1 MRSNKD
7 LGPPKKKSLSI
18 HIDTGLIGPHGM
30 PLVYGSTE
38 DKIGSIKGTVR
49 FSSNYDCKG
58 RDIQIIYEAWVESKW
73 TVTKSKKTVHRHR
86 KEVFGYQTWSFPL
99 IHTKHN
105 GSTVIAGSYEKDFEV
120 LLTHPSDR
128 ARRSFDSNNT
138 TTTTLSTLSTLS
150 LSDTEPSLKSSSATS
165 LASTLNEQVNLLP
178 SSCNSPHSKI
188 KYTLRA
194 VLQRPFPSLSNV
206 EASQEIWV
214 INSAQPCVAPSFSP
228 SSSHSNLPFDI
239 QTFDSS
245 ISIAESTSTTS
256 ACSSPRS
263 HVLFTV
269 DSGESTATHKTSLAL
284 VNPVPVAVPKPK
296 NLTAMPPTPYGGKQL
311 VMFLYCFCTFVLGLG
326 FYKRCLPQIVNE
338 R

>member
-1 MRSNKD
+1 MRSNKEI
-7 LGPPKKKSLSI
+7 GPPKKKSLSI
-18 HIDTGLIGPHGM
+18 HIDTDLVGPHGM
-30 PLVYGSTE
+30 PLVYGSTL

-73 TVTKSKKTVHRHR
+73 TVTENKKTVHHHH
-86 KEVFGYQTWSFPL
+86 KKVFGYQTWSFPL

-105 GSTVIAGSYEKDFEV
+105 GSTVIAGNYEKDFEV

-128 ARRSFDSNNT
+128 VYESFDVKST
-138 TTTTLSTLSTLS
+138 TTLSTLS
-150 LSDTEPSLKSSSATS
+150 LSDTKSSLKSSSATS
-165 LASTLNEQVNLLP
+165 LASTLNGQVNLLP
-178 SSCNSPHSKI
+178 SSCNNQHSKV

-214 INSAQPCVAPSFSP
+214 VNSAQPCVAPSFSP
-228 SSSHSNLPFDI
+228 SPSHNNLPFNI
-239 QTFDSS
+239 QVSDSS
-245 ISIAESTSTTS
+245 ISIAESTSTTTS
-256 ACSSPRS
+256 TCSSPRS
-263 HVLFTV
+263 HVLFTA
-269 DSGESTATHKTSLAL
+269 DSGDSTSTRKTSLAL
-284 VNPVPVAVPKPK
+284 ANPMPTAVPKPK

-311 VMFLYCFCTFVLGLG
+311 VMFLYYFCIFVLGLG
-326 FYKRCLPQIVNE
+326 FYKRYLPQIVSE